1 MTQIGAASRYDVA
14 DHPLA
19 KEHMG
24 SQFKPVA
31 GAVTAPRGFRAAG
44 VAAGLKPSGAADLA
58 LIVSECDAVGAGVFT
73 TNQVKAACVTY
84 NQGILAQQQPVRAIL
99 CNAGQANA
107 CTGEEGERNNAQL
120 ALWVAERLGIPAH
133 QVLTASTGVIGR
145 QLEMPKIQAALPGLI
160 DSLSPEG
167 GESAARAIITTDL
180 VTKSVALQAKIDG
193 YTVRVGGI
201 AKGSGMIHPNLAT
214 MLAFLTCDA
223 AVDPRLWQQILKQA
237 ADLSFNQITVDGDT
251 STNDMLLA
259 LANGQSGIPTL
270 QAGTEAAQTLAEMVN
285 QVCIHLAKAIARD
298 GEGATKLLEIR
309 VCGAVDDGAARHMA
323 RVIASSPL
331 VKAAAFGNDPNWG
344 RVAAAAGRAG
354 IPFDSRRL
362 DIRLGDFLLMQAGMP
377 LAFDRKAASEYL
389 KGDPVT
395 FTVDL
400 HQGSG
405 QGVAWG
411 CDLSYDYVRIN
422 AEYTT

>member
-1 MTQIGAASRYDVA
+1 MIWQI
-14 DHPLA
+14 HHLA
-19 KEHMG
+19 KKRMG
-24 SQFKPVA
+24 SRFQKVE
-31 GAVTAPRGFRAAG
+31 GAVTAPRGFQAAG

-73 TNQVKAACVTY
+73 TSQVKAACVTY
-84 NQGILAQQQPVRAIL
+84 GQGILAQQQPVRAIL

-107 CTGEEGERNNAQL
+107 CTGEEGDRNNAQM
-120 ALWVAERLGIPAH
+120 AAWVGEQLGIPAA

-145 QLEMPKIQAALPGLI
+145 QLDMPKIQAALP
-160 DSLSPEG
+160 SLVKTLSAEG
-167 GESAARAIITTDL
+167 GENAARAIITTDL
-180 VTKSVALQAKIDG
+180 VTKSIALETEIMG

-201 AKGSGMIHPNLAT
+201 SKGSGMIHPNLAT

-223 AVDPRLWQQILKQA
+223 AVEPSLWQGILQRA

-259 LANGQSGIPTL
+259 LANGKSGIPTL
-270 QAGTEAAQTLAEMVN
+270 QPGTEAAQILAEMVN
-285 QVCIHLAKAIARD
+285 TVCIHLAKAIARD
-298 GEGATKLLEIR
+298 GEGATKLLEIQVR
-309 VCGAVDDGAARHMA
+309 GAVEDAAARQMA

-331 VKAAAFGNDPNWG
+331 VKSAAFGNDPNWG

-362 DIRLGDFLLMQAGMP
+362 DIYLGEFLLMQAGMP
-377 LAFDRKAASEYL
+377 LAFDRKAASAYL

-405 QGVAWG
+405 QGIAWG

>member
-1 MTQIGAASRYDVA
+1 MILEIHHLT
-14 DHPLA
+14 
-19 KEHMG
+19 KEPMG
-24 SQFKPVA
+24 SPFQNIE
-31 GAVTAPRGFRAAG
+31 GAVTAPRGFRASG
-44 VAAGLKPSGAADLA
+44 IAAGLKPSGAPDLA

-73 TNQVKAACVTY
+73 TSQVKAACVTY
-84 NQGILAQQQPVRAIL
+84 GQGILAQQQPVRAIL

-120 ALWVAERLGIPAH
+120 AYWVGEQLRIPAE

-145 QLEMPKIQAALPGLI
+145 QLDMPKIQAALSQLVQ
-160 DSLSPEG
+160 SLSPQG
-167 GESAARAIITTDL
+167 GEQAARAIITTDL
-180 VTKSVALQAKIDG
+180 VTKSIALETEILG
-193 YTVRVGGI
+193 CTIRVGGI
-201 AKGSGMIHPNLAT
+201 SKGSGMIHPNLAT

-223 AVDPRLWQQILKQA
+223 AVEPSLWQKILQQA

-259 LANGQSGIPTL
+259 LANGKSGIPPI
-270 QAGTEAAQTLAEMVN
+270 QPDTEAAQVLAEMVN
-285 QVCIHLAKAIARD
+285 TVCIHLAKAIARD

-309 VCGAVDDGAARHMA
+309 VQGALEDAAARQIA

-331 VKAAAFGNDPNWG
+331 VKSAAFGNDPNWG

-362 DIRLGDFLLMQAGMP
+362 EIRLGDFLLMQAGMP
-377 LAFDRKAASEYL
+377 LAFDRKGASEYL

-405 QGVAWG
+405 QGIAWG

>member
-1 MTQIGAASRYDVA
+1 
-14 DHPLA
+14 
-19 KEHMG
+19 MG
-24 SQFKPVA
+24 SPFQNIE
-31 GAVTAPRGFRAAG
+31 GAVTAPRGFRASG
-44 VAAGLKPSGAADLA
+44 IAAGLKPSGAPDLA
-58 LIVSECDAVGAGVFT
+58 LIVSEGDAVGAGVLT

-84 NQGILAQQQPVRAIL
+84 NQKILARRQPLRAIF

-120 ALWVAERLGIPAH
+120 AYWVGEQLGIPAE

-145 QLEMPKIQAALPGLI
+145 QLDMGKIQAALPQLVEN
-160 DSLSPEG
+160 LSTEG
-167 GESAARAIITTDL
+167 GEEAARAIITTDL
-180 VTKSVALQAKIDG
+180 VTKSIALETEILG
-193 YTVRVGGI
+193 YTIRVGGI
-201 AKGSGMIHPNLAT
+201 GKGSGMIHPNLAT

-223 AVDPRLWQQILKQA
+223 AVEPSLWQQILKQA

-259 LANGQSGIPTL
+259 LANGKSGIPAI
-270 QAGTEAAQTLAEMVN
+270 QPDTEAAQVLAEMVN
-285 QVCIHLAKAIARD
+285 TACIHLAKAIARD

-309 VCGAVDDGAARHMA
+309 VQGAADDAAARQIA

-331 VKAAAFGNDPNWG
+331 VKSAAFGNDPNWG

-354 IPFDSRRL
+354 IPLDSRRL
-362 DIRLGDFLLMQAGMP
+362 EICLGDFLLMQAGMP
-377 LAFDRKAASEYL
+377 LPFDRQAASEYL
-389 KGDPVT
+389 KGDPVI

>member
-1 MTQIGAASRYDVA
+1 M
-14 DHPLA
+14 
-19 KEHMG
+19 
-24 SQFKPVA
+24 
-31 GAVTAPRGFRAAG
+31 
-44 VAAGLKPSGAADLA
+44 
-58 LIVSECDAVGAGVFT
+58 
-73 TNQVKAACVTY
+73 
-84 NQGILAQQQPVRAIL
+84 
-99 CNAGQANA
+99 
-107 CTGEEGERNNAQL
+107 
-120 ALWVAERLGIPAH
+120 
-133 QVLTASTGVIGR
+133 
-145 QLEMPKIQAALPGLI
+145 
-160 DSLSPEG
+160 
-167 GESAARAIITTDL
+167 
-180 VTKSVALQAKIDG
+180 TKSVALQAEIDG

-411 CDLSYDYVRIN
+411 CDLSYNYVRIN

>member
-1 MTQIGAASRYDVA
+1 
-14 DHPLA
+14 
-19 KEHMG
+19 MG
-24 SQFKPVA
+24 SPFQKVE
-31 GAVTAPRGFRAAG
+31 GAVTAPQGFRAAG
-44 VAAGLKPSGAADLA
+44 VAAGLKPSGAPDLA
-58 LIVSECDAVGAGVFT
+58 LMVSECDAVGAGVFT
-73 TNQVKAACVTY
+73 TNQVKAACVIY
-84 NQGILAQQQPVRAIL
+84 GQGILAQQQPVRAIL

-120 ALWVAERLGIPAH
+120 ANWVGEQLGIPAA

-145 QLEMPKIQAALPGLI
+145 QLDMPKIQAALPQLVQ
-160 DSLSPEG
+160 SLSTEG
-167 GESAARAIITTDL
+167 GEQAARAIITTDL
-180 VTKSVALQAKIDG
+180 VTKSIALETEILG
-193 YTVRVGGI
+193 YPVRVGGI
-201 AKGSGMIHPNLAT
+201 SKGSGMIHPNLAT

-223 AVDPRLWQQILKQA
+223 AVEPHLWQQILHKA

-259 LANGQSGIPTL
+259 LANGKSGIPTI
-270 QAGTEAAQTLAEMVN
+270 QPDTEAAQILAEMVN
-285 QVCIHLAKAIARD
+285 TACIHLAKAIARD
-298 GEGATKLLEIR
+298 GEGATKLLEIQVR
-309 VCGAVDDGAARHMA
+309 GAVEDAAARHIA

-331 VKAAAFGNDPNWG
+331 VKSAVFGNDPNWG

-377 LAFDRKAASEYL
+377 LAFDRQAASEYL

-405 QGVAWG
+405 QGTAWG

>member
-1 MTQIGAASRYDVA
+1 
-14 DHPLA
+14 
-19 KEHMG
+19 MG
-24 SQFKPVA
+24 SQFKWVA

-44 VAAGLKPSGAADLA
+44 VAAGLKPSGAPDLA
-58 LIVSECDAVGAGVFT
+58 LIVSDCNAVGAGVFT

-84 NQGILAQQQPVRAIL
+84 NQGILAQGQPVRAIL
-99 CNAGQANA
+99 CTAGQANA
-107 CTGEEGERNNAQL
+107 CTGEEGERNNLQL
-120 ALWVAERLGIPAH
+120 ARWAAERLGIPAQ

-145 QLEMPKIQAALPGLI
+145 QLEMAKIEAALPRLV
-160 DSLSPEG
+160 DSLSPTG
-167 GESAARAIITTDL
+167 GESAARAILTTDL
-180 VTKSVALQAKIDG
+180 VTKSTALEAEIDG
-193 YTVRVGGI
+193 YTVRVGGM
-201 AKGSGMIHPNLAT
+201 AKGSGMIHPTLAT

-223 AVDPRLWQQILKQA
+223 AVDPHLWQQLLQQA

-251 STNDMLLA
+251 STNDMVLA
-259 LANGQSGIPTL
+259 LANGQSGIPTV
-270 QAGTEAAQTLAEMVN
+270 QAGTKAAQALAEVVV

-309 VCGAVDDGAARHMA
+309 VQGAPDDRSARQIA

-362 DIRLGDFLLMQAGMP
+362 EVRLGDFLLLQGGMP
-377 LAFDRKAASEYL
+377 LAFDRQAASEYL
-389 KGDPVT
+389 KKGDPVI

-400 HQGSG
+400 HQGAG

>member
-1 MTQIGAASRYDVA
+1 
-14 DHPLA
+14 
-19 KEHMG
+19 MG
-24 SQFKPVA
+24 SQFKRVA

-58 LIVSECDAVGAGVFT
+58 LIVSDCNAVGAGVFT

-84 NQGILAQQQPVRAIL
+84 NQRILAQGQPVRAIL

-120 ALWVAERLGIPAH
+120 TLWVGKRLGIPPQ

-145 QLEMPKIQAALPGLI
+145 QLEMAKIEAALPRLI
-160 DSLSPEG
+160 DSLSPTG
-167 GESAARAIITTDL
+167 GESAAHAILTTDL
-180 VTKSVALQAKIDG
+180 VSKSTALEAEIDG
-193 YTVRVGGI
+193 YPVRVGGI

-223 AVDPRLWQQILKQA
+223 AVDPHLWQQLLRQA

-251 STNDMLLA
+251 STNDMVLA
-259 LANGQSGIPTL
+259 LANGQSGIPPL
-270 QAGTEAAQTLAEMVN
+270 QAGTEAAETLAEMVV
-285 QVCIHLAKAIARD
+285 QVCIELAKAIARD

-309 VCGAVDDGAARHMA
+309 VQGAPDDRSARQMA

-362 DIRLGDFLLMQAGMP
+362 EVRLGDFLLLQEGMP
-377 LAFDRKAASEYL
+377 LPFDRQAASEYL
-389 KGDPVT
+389 KQGDPVT

-405 QGVAWG
+405 QGIAWG

>member
-1 MTQIGAASRYDVA
+1 MTRPIPPDLGA
-14 DHPLA
+14 
-19 KEHMG
+19 
-24 SQFKPVA
+24 QFKPVA

-58 LIVSECDAVGAGVFT
+58 LIVSDSEAVGAGVFT

-84 NQGILAQQQPVRAIL
+84 NQSILAQGQPVRAIL
-99 CNAGQANA
+99 CTAGQANA

-120 ALWVAERLGIPAH
+120 ARWVAERLGIPSH
-133 QVLTASTGVIGR
+133 QVLTASTGVIGQ
-145 QLEMPKIQAALPGLI
+145 QLEMAKIKAALPHLI
-160 DSLSPEG
+160 DRLSPAG
-167 GESAARAIITTDL
+167 GESAARAILTTDL
-180 VTKSVALQAKIDG
+180 VPKSTALEANIDG

-201 AKGSGMIHPNLAT
+201 AKGSGMIHPTLAT
-214 MLAFLTCDA
+214 MLAFLTSDA
-223 AVDPRLWQQILKQA
+223 AVDPPLWQQILKEA
-237 ADLSFNQITVDGDT
+237 VDLSFNQITVDGDT
-251 STNDMLLA
+251 STNDMVLA
-259 LANGQSGIPTL
+259 LANGQSGIPTV
-270 QAGTEAAQTLAEMVN
+270 QAGTKAAQTLAEMVA

-309 VCGAVDDGAARHMA
+309 VQGAPDDRSARQIA

-331 VKAAAFGNDPNWG
+331 VKAAAFGGDPNWG

-354 IPFDSRRL
+354 IPFDSRL
-362 DIRLGDFLLMQAGMP
+362 LEIRLGDFLLLEKGMP
-377 LAFDRKAASEYL
+377 LPFDRQAACKYL
-389 KGDPVT
+389 KGDPVV

-400 HQGSG
+400 HQGPG